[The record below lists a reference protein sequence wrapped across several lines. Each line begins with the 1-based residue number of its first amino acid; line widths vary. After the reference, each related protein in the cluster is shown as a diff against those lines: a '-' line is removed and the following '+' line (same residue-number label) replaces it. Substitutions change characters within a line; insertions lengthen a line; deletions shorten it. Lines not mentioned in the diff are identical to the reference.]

1 MILLLS
7 NQNSLLTPTIDC
19 KYYNFFFRQY
29 TLISVSNLVSQCY
42 LIPPNNRVDR
52 ICFDNEIQ
60 DFINSIPQ
68 ITKDETQFFKIISM
82 GMNFDQGAF
91 IQESE
96 KRSFISDIFTDEAKK
111 QNISSRELVIRELN
125 ASAFLNY
132 FTLLESSI
140 KKMYFDIF
148 IDDSNKQLS
157 GGMIIEI
164 SLNKILKQKKIKG
177 KFEKQL
183 ALRSKFF
190 LNFKVLVATWGI
202 INKIRIRKIHY
213 NCFFDE
219 EDINFLKDKI
229 ENIAALYRKGR
240 KKNCLNTLHLFCIKI
255 EEIIEQIEKDRYI
268 LFNDSIENIVRNTSV
283 YVMEALYLVW
293 NSLDD

>member
-7 NQNSLLTPTIDC
+7 NQNSLLTPTVDC
-19 KYYNFFFRQY
+19 KYYTFFFRQY

-42 LIPPNNRVDR
+42 LIPPNNRVDKV
-52 ICFDNEIQ
+52 CFDNEIQ
-60 DFINSIPQ
+60 NFIESIPEE
-68 ITKDETQFFKIISM
+68 TKDETQLFKMLSI
-82 GMNFDQGAF
+82 GMNLDQGTL

-96 KRSFISDIFTDEAKK
+96 KRSFLSDIFYDEARK
-111 QNISSRELVIRELN
+111 QEISSRELVVRELN

-140 KKMYFDIF
+140 KRMYFDIF
-148 IDDSNKQLS
+148 VEDVNKQLN
-157 GGMIIEI
+157 GGIIIEA
-164 SLNKILKQKKIKG
+164 SLNKILKHKKIKC

-183 ALRSKFF
+183 ALRSRFF

-213 NCFFDE
+213 NCYFDD
-219 EDINFLKDKI
+219 EDIFFLKNKLED
-229 ENIAALYRKGR
+229 IAALYAEGGE
-240 KKNCLNTLHLFCIKI
+240 KNCSFTFLSFCEKI
-255 EEIIEQIEKDRYI
+255 EETIVQIETDRYI
-268 LFNDSIENIVRNTSV
+268 LFNDAIENIIRNTSI
-283 YVMEALYLVW
+283 YVMETLYLVW